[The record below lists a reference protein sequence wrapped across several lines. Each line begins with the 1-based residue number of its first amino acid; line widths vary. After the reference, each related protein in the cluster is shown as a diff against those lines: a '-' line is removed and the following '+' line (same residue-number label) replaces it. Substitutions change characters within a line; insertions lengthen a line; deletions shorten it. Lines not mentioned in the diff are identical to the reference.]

1 MAKKKR
7 RKKLSPQQKAANTR
21 RRNFLRR
28 RRAAKKGW
36 ITRRRHEREARIAER
51 ELEET
56 IEDLEKAFAQRVEA
70 TWIVTIHIHSID
82 KEGKKM
88 RERECDFIVQAPFLA
103 TNIEVLRRCLK
114 PGVQLRW
121 VLGQPATNDTPQKT
135 FRWMMALPSKGP
147 VSDAKLTKTSIYR
160 MVMIARKQGT

>member
-1 MAKKKR
+1 MARKKR

-36 ITRRRHEREARIAER
+36 ITRRRHQREAKIAEH

-56 IEDLEKAFAQRVEA
+56 IEALEEAPPQTLEA
-70 TWIVTIHIHSID
+70 TWIVTVHIHSTD

-88 RERECDFIVQAPFLA
+88 RERECDFIVKAPFLA
-103 TNIEVLRRCLK
+103 TNIQVLRKCLE

-121 VLGQPATNDTPQKT
+121 VLGQPAAADTPQQT
-135 FRWMMALPSKGP
+135 FRWMMTLPRKGH
-147 VSDAKLTKTSIYR
+147 VSDSQLTKTSIYR